1 MIVGIPKGL
10 LYCRYSPFI
19 NTFFKKLNVKV
30 VTSPDTNKKILDM
43 GAKFCIGEACLP
55 IKIFH
60 GHIAYLRDKC
70 DIILIPRIMKIKKE
84 EFICPEFCGL
94 PEMVIN
100 DVPNMPKTITYP
112 IYAFS
117 KKSLN
122 KWILNTGFLFT
133 KNYFKIQRAYEA
145 AILEQKRHIFGVN
158 DNDCNLKIALVGHPY
173 NLYDNFSNMDI
184 VNKLKRLGIGI
195 VTEEK
200 LDRSIINLQVKD
212 LLKKP
217 FWTFAKNSYG
227 FSTYM
232 AKNKMVDGIIYVSSF
247 ACGIDSVVVELIKNK
262 LGNFPIMVLKI
273 DEHTGEAGFNTR
285 LEAFADM
292 IERRKYR

>member
-1 MIVGIPKGL
+1 
-10 LYCRYSPFI
+10 
-19 NTFFKKLNVKV
+19 
-30 VTSPDTNKKILDM
+30 M